1 MSTMVIRVWQESAH
15 DNAFRARLT
24 MSDDGG
30 VDSSIVSA
38 DPEEV
43 LAAVRDWL
51 AAQQLEQADRRTRP
65 PGGPSALRA

>member
-1 MSTMVIRVWQESAH
+1 MSTMVIRVWHETAQE
-15 DNAFRARLT
+15 NAFRARLT

-30 VDSSIVSA
+30 VDNSIVSG

-51 AAQQLEQADRRTRP
+51 AAQQLEQTFRVARP
-65 PGGPSALRA
+65 PDGPSALRA